1 MACCRAYYYIITWLP
16 IKRNLG
22 PSAPCF
28 FPVCLHMHTLNKP
41 VFFGKRLAAPDSIFT
56 ALTSI
61 LTYHCYDSSD
71 L

>member
-1 MACCRAYYYIITWLP
+1 M
-16 IKRNLG
+16 
-22 PSAPCF
+22 F

-41 VFFGKRLAAPDSIFT
+41 VFFGKRLAAAPDSIFT

-71 L
+71 LRS